1 MNWNVFLFWLNC
13 NIDRPSP
20 PVFPSIFASFLT
32 FQMQNVE
39 LSLQKQVADA
49 LQSLGLPSESVPAIS
64 LQPTRPEFEGD
75 LTLVCFPF
83 TKLLGKGPE
92 QIGQLIG
99 EFLIAHGR
107 EVIGFN
113 VVKGFLNLSV
123 SDRVWIAALWN
134 FTQNKWVGGLPDKGL
149 KVLVEFSSPNT
160 NKPLHLGHL
169 RNNFLGA
176 SLSELLSFAGFKV
189 IKANLVNDRGIHICK
204 SMVAYIE
211 TGNDETPE
219 SSGVKGD
226 HLVGKYY
233 VKYDQIFKEQVLEL
247 VGTGKTE
254 DEAKVQAPIFV
265 KAKQMLLDWEAGKPE
280 IIELW
285 KTMNGWVYAGFSA
298 SYQRMGVTFDKYYYE
313 SDTYILGKDIIEEG
327 LSKGVFY
334 RKEDGSVWIDLTKEG
349 LDHKL
354 VLRSDGTSVYITQ
367 DMGTADLKYENFK
380 MDRSVYVVGNE
391 QDYHFE
397 VLFHILKRLGRPY
410 AYGLF
415 HLSYGMVDLPSG
427 KMKSREGTVVDADEL
442 MDEMVD
448 TAKERTQELGKTVG
462 FDEEELIRLYNIL
475 GIGAIKYFLLKVDP
489 KKRMQFNPSESIEL
503 NGNTAT
509 AIQYTHARISAIC
522 RKAHQLE
529 IGLTMNHMPP
539 ELQQS
544 ERELVKHILR
554 FVECVEEAALAYSPA
569 IVANYMYET
578 SRLYNSFFAHET
590 IFQTENPQR
599 VQFRVALS
607 NHTGE
612 ILRSCGKILGI
623 EMPERM

>member
-1 MNWNVFLFWLNC
+1 
-13 NIDRPSP
+13 
-20 PVFPSIFASFLT
+20 
-32 FQMQNVE
+32 MQNVE
-39 LSLQKQVADA
+39 QSLQKQIVDA
-49 LQSLGLPSESVPAIS
+49 LQSLGVPSDSIPAIS

-92 QIGQLIG
+92 QIGQMIG
-99 EFLIAHGR
+99 EYLSTHGR
-107 EVIGFN
+107 EVTGFN
-113 VVKGFLNLSV
+113 VVKGFLNLNIA
-123 SDRVWIAALWN
+123 DRVWVASLWN
-134 FTQNKWVGGLPDKGL
+134 FTQNKWVNGLPDKGQ

-176 SLSELLSFAGFKV
+176 SLSDLLAFAGFKV
-189 IKANLVNDRGIHICK
+189 VKANLVNDRGIHICK
-204 SMVAYIE
+204 SMVAYLE
-211 TGNDETPE
+211 TGNGETPA
-219 SSGVKGD
+219 SSGMKGD

-233 VKYDQIFKEQVLEL
+233 VKYDQLFKGQVAEL
-247 VGTGKTE
+247 VAAGKTE
-254 DEAKVQAPIFV
+254 DEAKILAPVFV
-265 KAKQMLLDWEAGKPE
+265 AAKQMLVDWEAGKPE

-285 KTMNGWVYAGFSA
+285 KTMNGWVYEGFNA
-298 SYQRMGVTFDKYYYE
+298 SYQRMGVSFDKYYYE
-313 SDTYILGKDIIEEG
+313 SNTYILGKDIVDEG
-327 LSKGVFY
+327 VAKGVFY
-334 RKEDGSVWIDLTKEG
+334 RKEDGSVWIDLTEEG

-367 DMGTADLKYENFK
+367 DMGTADLKYDDFK

-397 VLFHILKRLGRPY
+397 VLFHILKRLNRPY
-410 AYGLF
+410 AHGLF

-442 MDEMVD
+442 MEEMVE
-448 TAKERTQELGKTVG
+448 TAKERTQELGKTVD
-462 FDEEELIRLYNIL
+462 FNAEELSRLYEVL

-489 KKRMQFNPSESIEL
+489 KKRMQFNPAESIEL

-522 RKAHQLE
+522 RKADQLE
-529 IGLTMNHMPP
+529 IGLTMHHMPP
-539 ELQQS
+539 DLQKS
-544 ERELVKHILR
+544 ERDLMKHMLR
-554 FVECVEEAALAYSPA
+554 FVECVEEAASAYSPA
-569 IVANYMYET
+569 VVANYMYET

-590 IFQTENPQR
+590 IFQAETPER

-612 ILRSCGKILGI
+612 ILRACGKILGI
-623 EMPERM
+623 VMPERM